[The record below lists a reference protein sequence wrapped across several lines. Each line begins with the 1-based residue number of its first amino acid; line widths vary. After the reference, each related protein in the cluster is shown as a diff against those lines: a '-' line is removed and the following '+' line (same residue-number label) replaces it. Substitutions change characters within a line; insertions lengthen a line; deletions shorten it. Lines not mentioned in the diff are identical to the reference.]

1 MPKSHTL
8 LLSNRNQSENLDI
21 ALAGSALEQVESA
34 KYLGVFIDKNLNWNK
49 HISYLCKTVNNKLF
63 VLRKLR
69 CILPAD
75 ALQLIYTACIQ
86 PVIDYCDTVWNVCG
100 AGGTRRAQHLQNQA
114 ARIITGNFNY
124 VDTRGEE
131 LVRNLGWQILS
142 DRRNFHTAIL
152 MYKGINGLAPH
163 YICDQITLLSQVN
176 VYSTRSTDTLDVMV
190 PTVKRN
196 VFKKSFE
203 YNGAVV
209 WNSIPDFIRRS
220 KDLISFKVQY
230 RSHYFNNS

>member
-1 MPKSHTL
+1 MPA
-8 LLSNRNQSENLDI
+8 E
-21 ALAGSALEQVESA
+21 
-34 KYLGVFIDKNLNWNK
+34 
-49 HISYLCKTVNNKLF
+49 
-63 VLRKLR
+63 
-69 CILPAD
+69 